1 MPIIEPLIDRQ
12 EIEGVLAVE
21 NASFTN
27 PWTREMYEAE
37 LEHGARSH
45 FLLAKEQGCII
56 GFCSYWY
63 VVDELHINNLAV
75 LPANRGRGVASA
87 ILARLLDDG
96 RRAGVQRILLEVR
109 QSNEPARR
117 LYERFGFVVGGVRR
131 GYYTHPTE
139 DALVLW
145 REELSGRSVVTR

>member
-1 MPIIEPLIDRQ
+1 MKAVIEPLVDPE
-12 EIEGVLAVE
+12 EIEGVLVVE

-27 PWTREMYEAE
+27 PWTRQMYEAE

-45 FLLAKEQGCII
+45 FLLAKAEGRII
-56 GFCSYWY
+56 GFISYWY

-75 LPANRGRGVASA
+75 LPTHRGQGIASA
-87 ILARLLDDG
+87 ILARLLEEG
-96 RRAGVQRILLEVR
+96 QRAHVVRILLEVR
-109 QSNEPARR
+109 QSNDPAKR

-131 GYYTHPTE
+131 GYYTHPSE

-145 REELSGRSVVTR
+145 RDGPAGRP

>member
-1 MPIIEPLIDRQ
+1 VTAIIEPLVDPE
-12 EIEGVLAVE
+12 EIEGVIAVE
-21 NASFTN
+21 NASFSN

-37 LEHGARSH
+37 LEHGARSR
-45 FLLAKEQGCII
+45 FLLAKDQGRVI

-75 LPANRGRGVASA
+75 LPAHRGQGVASA
-87 ILARLLDDG
+87 ILGRLLDEG
-96 RRAGVQRILLEVR
+96 QRAHVQRILLEVR
-109 QSNEPARR
+109 QSNEPAKR
-117 LYERFGFVVGGVRR
+117 LYERFGFVIGGVRR

-145 REELSGRSVVTR
+145 RDSPPGRS